1 MLQGAAIKK
10 LFKIFLF
17 IFSIYFKGKNIF
29 LFWESMQAT
38 NDNKYISLLGK
49 HANMLFYIFSI
60 CYPFHFK
67 YIFKGKKHN
76 KKENTKEV
84 SCLGLIQNQF
94 WPVSAIGRYNLIRS
108 IRPDSGRIGPVR
120 CEFVKKKKKTLDAA
134 STRGQP
140 RRWPHLILDSG
151 VAPSQLRQCFLEQ
164 ITIDIQF

>member
-1 MLQGAAIKK
+1 
-10 LFKIFLF
+10 
-17 IFSIYFKGKNIF
+17 
-29 LFWESMQAT
+29 MQAT

-49 HANMLFYIFSI
+49 HANILFYIFSI

-120 CEFVKKKKKTLDAA
+120 CEFVKKKKKNLRRGIYARAAA
-134 STRGQP
+134 SLAAPHIGLRCGTLPVASVLP
-140 RRWPHLILDSG
+140 RTNHNRYPILKSRNNKPNIQLIKTNSK
-151 VAPSQLRQCFLEQ
+151 S
-164 ITIDIQF
+164 

>member
-1 MLQGAAIKK
+1 MKGSQWYLYLWSMGAFPDSGASVGAGAGAGLSNFWKNRVRVRQGATIKK

-120 CEFVKKKKKTLDAA
+120 CEFVKKKKK
-134 STRGQP
+134 P
-140 RRWPHLILDSG
+140 
-151 VAPSQLRQCFLEQ
+151 
-164 ITIDIQF
+164 